1 MNGRKDRGERSEVEK
16 SRRRAVVELLVAGLA
31 ALGCVVAWL
40 SASTEVVV
48 APVLD
53 GEPSTI
59 SQVYY
64 APMLTLS
71 LLLAATAGVLAVVG
85 IARLRRGPAKPPAQ

>member
-1 MNGRKDRGERSEVEK
+1 MNGGK

-85 IARLRRGPAKPPAQ
+85 IARLRRGPTKPPAQ

>member
-1 MNGRKDRGERSEVEK
+1 MNGVNGEK
-16 SRRRAVVELLVAGLA
+16 NRRRAVVELLVAALA

-40 SASTEVVV
+40 SASTDVVV

-71 LLLAATAGVLAVVG
+71 LLLAAVAGVLAVVG
-85 IARLRRGPAKPPAQ
+85 IARLRRGLAKPPTR

>member
-1 MNGRKDRGERSEVEK
+1 MNGGK

>member
-1 MNGRKDRGERSEVEK
+1 MNGERDRGERSDGEK
-16 SRRRAVVELLVAGLA
+16 NRRRALVELLVAALA
-31 ALGCVVAWL
+31 ALGCVAAWL
-40 SASTEVVV
+40 SASSEVVV
-48 APVLD
+48 APVLE

-71 LLLAATAGVLAVVG
+71 LLLATTAGVLAILG
-85 IARLRRGPAKPPAQ
+85 IARLRRGLAKPPTQ